1 MGDRE
6 DHLRGEATVR
16 LDWIATDPETGQLSY
31 TRRTTAE
38 AYVARIRVLR
48 ELGEGY
54 TEVSLAD
61 RPYPYLAFGFR
72 GSYGVIHQFAT
83 EDEIFLLSGDGVVA
97 NEQTVL
103 VPIQDNDD
111 SEWTGEFV
119 LSVDHAWAAVK
130 DFVRD
135 GTAEGLGRWQEL

>member
-1 MGDRE
+1 ME
-6 DHLRGEATVR
+6 

-38 AYVARIRVLR
+38 EYIAWIRVLR

-61 RPYPYLAFGFR
+61 RPYPCLAFGFR
-72 GSYGVIHQFAT
+72 GSCGVVHQFVT
-83 EDEIFLLSGDGVVA
+83 EDEVFILSGDGVIA
-97 NEQTVL
+97 DGQTVR
-103 VPIQDNDD
+103 VPVLDNDD

-119 LSVDHAWAAVK
+119 LSAEHAWAAVK
-130 DFVRD
+130 QFVRN
-135 GTAEGLGRWQEL
+135 GSVEGLGHWGEL